1 MKTNE
6 EMKLDEEKIYSA
18 FRNKIKLHLSLQD
31 RTWRNGIVKQVLATW
46 FMFEDEKNGEEP
58 IFFIELRKV
67 EPFMEDREK

>member
-31 RTWRNGIVKQVLATW
+31 RSWRNGIVKEVLGSW
-46 FMFEDEKNGEEP
+46 FMFEDEENGEEP
-58 IFFIELRKV
+58 IFFLELRKV
-67 EPFMEDREK
+67 EPFLEDREK